1 MSKLTIRQQEIQ
13 RLEELLEF
21 YRTHLTLE
29 DLAKRYGVSVHL
41 VSKWRT
47 RHEDFPKPAERN
59 ISATGFKGGQTL
71 RRATDVDEWLAVK
84 RFENPDFGKS
94 RKKIK

>member
-21 YRTHLTLE
+21 YKTHRTMKE
-29 DLAKRYGVSVHL
+29 LAERYKVTIHA

-47 RHEDFPKPAERN
+47 LYPDFPKAVKRN
-59 ISATGFKGGQTL
+59 ISSPGFKGAQTL
-71 RRATDVDEWLAVK
+71 RRATEVDEWLAVM
-84 RFENPDFGKS
+84 RFDNPNFGKG
-94 RKKIK
+94 RK